1 MGRSAMDAVENPG
14 RERILQRIRNA
25 LSASTPAAAGSEAEI
40 FPLIPDEITRFSS
53 ECAAN
58 HTELVL
64 TGNEL
69 QAAHAVAKVLS
80 ETPEGEIF
88 MQDAPSLRRLAETC
102 SLQRTILWSNA
113 GGPTENAQAS
123 ITLAEA
129 LVAQTGSILVSS
141 ACGGRSATVAA
152 PVHVVVAWRSQLVPD
167 LKTLFSRVSRDE
179 RIMKNSMLCL
189 TTGSSRTG
197 DIEKILV
204 LGAHGPRRLVVVL
217 QSD

>member
-1 MGRSAMDAVENPG
+1 MGSSAMDSVENPG
-14 RERILQRIRNA
+14 RERILQRIKAA
-25 LSASTPAAAGSEAEI
+25 LSSSTPASPGSDAEI
-40 FPLIPDEITRFSS
+40 FPPIPDELVRFST

-58 HTELVL
+58 HTELVI

-69 QAAHAVAKVLS
+69 QTTQAVAKVLS

-88 MQDAPSLRRLAETC
+88 LQDAPPLRRLAETC
-102 SLQRTILWSNA
+102 SPQRTIRWSSA
-113 GGPTENAQAS
+113 GGPAENAQAS

-152 PVHVVVAWRSQLVPD
+152 PVHIVVAWRSQLVPD
-167 LKTLFSRVSRDE
+167 LKTLLSRVSRDE
-179 RIMKNSMLCL
+179 TIMKNSMLCL